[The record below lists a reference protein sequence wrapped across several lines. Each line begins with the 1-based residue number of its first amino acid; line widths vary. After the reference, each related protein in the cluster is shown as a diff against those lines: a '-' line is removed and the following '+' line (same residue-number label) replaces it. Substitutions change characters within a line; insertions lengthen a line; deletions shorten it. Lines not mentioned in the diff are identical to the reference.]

1 MSKYEGGSGD
11 CCKWFSFCMSPEWKA
26 GDVQLGTNLMSSYHF
41 TGKLAYLL
49 LLRNPFSIL
58 SIGSSPHSSFFWASR
73 RDGLLSTRQ
82 MDLMLDA
89 KDLKFRTVCTH
100 QLLPYMFAGCS
111 TRRTSSIKVPLPGP
125 TSIISTPLLFRPCA
139 IHSATSHI
147 PTSSPKTCDISG
159 EVMKSPFCP
168 NWSPS

>member
-1 MSKYEGGSGD
+1 
-11 CCKWFSFCMSPEWKA
+11 
-26 GDVQLGTNLMSSYHF
+26 MSSYHL

-49 LLRNPFSIL
+49 LLSNPFSI
-58 SIGSSPHSSFFWASR
+58 STTGSSPHSSFFWAFR
-73 RDGLLSTRQ
+73 RAGLVSTRQ
-82 MDLMLDA
+82 MDSMLEP
-89 KDLKFRTVCTH
+89 KDLKFRSVCAD
-100 QLLPYMFAGCS
+100 QLLLLPYMFAGCS

-125 TSIISTPLLFRPCA
+125 TSIISTPLVFRPCA

-168 NWSPS
+168 NWSLS